1 MAKGLSIADLIER
14 IKLQQMLKAMDKSM
28 VTEQEAGTSWQNMPL
43 PSNLPDYKEIAEP
56 WNPNTVVPIVAEPHR
71 PGDVYPREMYG
82 GDWGNARP
90 VPMPTYPPEGWVP
103 TGPPSVEM
111 PSMPKITFPHK
122 WMGRWYNEQ
131 EWEALQ
137 KRMREHRQRQ
147 SERYSKKWG
156 LPIQLL

>member
-1 MAKGLSIADLIER
+1 MAEGTTVAKLLEK

-28 VTEQEAGTSWQNMPL
+28 VTEQEAGSLWQNRSLLDKIPTNS
-43 PSNLPDYKEIAEP
+43 PKFGRTAEP
-56 WNPNTVVPIVAEPHR
+56 WNPNTVIPKSL
-71 PGDVYPREMYG
+71 YG
-82 GDWGNARP
+82 RDFRGAPP

-103 TGPPSVEM
+103 TGPPPVEM